1 MMFQDLE
8 KRLPSH
14 HLVISLVK
22 LAIFSWSKRRIT
34 VLTQKLF
41 FQVLTKIGVM
51 ECDQQLVRST
61 SYHEKSSPK
70 AAVTKGIIK
79 PNKIIIS
86 NTTLF
91 PEKHYH
97 LDSLSNYLLNNIV
110 IFLGKLIPMSIFSH
124 YGDQAKFDLKSDMK
138 TS

>member
-8 KRLPSH
+8 KRLLSH

-22 LAIFSWSKRRIT
+22 LAIFSWSKRKIT

-51 ECDQQLVRST
+51 ECDQQPVRST
-61 SYHEKSSPK
+61 SYHDKSSPK
-70 AAVTKGIIK
+70 TAVTKGIIK

-97 LDSLSNYLLNNIV
+97 FESLSNYLLNNIV
-110 IFLGKLIPMSIFSH
+110 IFLGKLIPMSILSQ
-124 YGDQAKFDLKSDMK
+124 YGKQAKFDLKSDMK